1 MLKHIFT
8 YSNIRTSTWRDSPGR
23 WRPIRIMCCTRSMLE
38 VNEVSLSDNQYFR
51 VVRSFDRSDFR
62 RIVSLKGIFSFRD
75 VIFNLYGDYDA
86 DTRKAFLELW
96 KAVGPLLVP
105 GTEPILSNSV
115 CIEPISQSFSKAKGN
130 LSIKR
135 HLRSTGSN
143 PSRDRNRGPRTS
155 KG

>member
-1 MLKHIFT
+1 
-8 YSNIRTSTWRDSPGR
+8 
-23 WRPIRIMCCTRSMLE
+23 MLE
-38 VNEVSLSDNQYFR
+38 VNEVSSHFR
-51 VVRSFDRSDFR
+51 IIHIFDRSHF
-62 RIVSLKGIFSFRD
+62 RIVHIFDRSEFSGNPLTKSISSFRD

-130 LSIKR
+130 LSIKSQGQR
-135 HLRSTGSN
+135 GQIVT
-143 PSRDRNRGPRTS
+143 RDTNRGPRTL

>member
-1 MLKHIFT
+1 M
-8 YSNIRTSTWRDSPGR
+8 
-23 WRPIRIMCCTRSMLE
+23 
-38 VNEVSLSDNQYFR
+38 
-51 VVRSFDRSDFR
+51 
-62 RIVSLKGIFSFRD
+62 GIFSFRD

-130 LSIKR
+130 LSIKS
-135 HLRSTGSN
+135 HLRSTRSN
-143 PSRDRNRGPRTS
+143 TRDTNRGPRTS